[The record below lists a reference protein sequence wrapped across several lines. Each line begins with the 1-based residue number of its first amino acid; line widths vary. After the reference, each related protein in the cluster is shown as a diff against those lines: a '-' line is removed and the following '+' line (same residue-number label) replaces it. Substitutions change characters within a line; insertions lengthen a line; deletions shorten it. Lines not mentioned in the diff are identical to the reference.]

1 MRGKKN
7 KKDVIQF
14 QAKLA
19 VNIASL
25 YADLKNKTYA
35 HGGYSA
41 FNVSD
46 PKPRNIHKATVRD
59 RVVHH
64 LIYKE
69 LYWYF
74 HHRFIYD
81 SYSCRKYKG
90 AHRAVDRFRDF
101 ARKVSKNNTRT
112 CYVLKCDIRKFF
124 ASIDQ
129 SILMKILERHISDR
143 DIHWLI
149 HQVISSFRT
158 IAPAL
163 DYRSAISLRNFS
175 QMCICTNSICM

>member
-1 MRGKKN
+1 MFFHTYDFLTTIENLLLTWERFLRGKKK

-14 QAKLA
+14 QAELA
-19 VNIASL
+19 GNIASL
-25 YADLKNKTYA
+25 YADLKNKTYV
-35 HGGYSA
+35 HGSYHA

-90 AHRAVDRFRDF
+90 THRAINRFRDF

-112 CYVLKCDIRKFF
+112 CYCLLYT
-124 ASIDQ
+124 SP
-129 SILMKILERHISDR
+129 SPR
-143 DIHWLI
+143 D
-149 HQVISSFRT
+149 
-158 IAPAL
+158 
-163 DYRSAISLRNFS
+163 
-175 QMCICTNSICM
+175 